1 MRYLVRY
8 LPAVLAFV
16 AVLASVWGPIWDSN
30 RQHLTK
36 FGWLTIAVAFGSM
49 LVSLYTAE
57 WQASQR
63 MTVRTVAQ
71 SELREA
77 LDQVLHPF
85 AMLWMNA
92 DLKINKKLAFNEGRF
107 YADEAYMVA
116 KLREPFF
123 RESWSRFDLRR
134 DPEYPSLYPSS
145 TWSQFFSAKAARADS
160 KLESCVAKYSAY
172 LYAEELLEVHALQSD
187 EFFRMRMKDL
197 PTLVEAN
204 AHLKEYPVSFAFR
217 GPNEDAE
224 YLHFVDK
231 VGVLARRLP
240 PNPFWLPSK

>member
-1 MRYLVRY
+1 MMQYL
-8 LPAVLAFV
+8 AIVLAFV
-16 AVLASVWGPIWDSN
+16 MVLVTVWGPIWDSN

-36 FGWLTIAVAFGSM
+36 FGWLTIAVAFAIM
-49 LVSLYTAE
+49 LVSLYTGKR
-57 WQASQR
+57 QASQR
-63 MTVRTVAQ
+63 MTARTVAQ
-71 SELREA
+71 AELREA

-92 DLKINKKLAFNEGRF
+92 DLKINNKLAFNEGRF
-107 YADEAYMVA
+107 YGDSAYMVA

-123 RESWSRFDLRR
+123 REAWSHFDLRR

-145 TWSQFFSAKAARADS
+145 TWWQFFSEKAARADS
-160 KLESCVAKYSAY
+160 KFESCVAKYSAY
-172 LYAEELLEVHALQSD
+172 LDAEELLEVHALQSD

-217 GPNEDAE
+217 GHNEDAE